1 MRDGATPLENENYD
15 VIGGD
20 HYMRFI
26 FFHMKRATRRVLAD
40 RRGFTLVEMLIV
52 LAIIGILAAVAVPN
66 LTKATQSAKE
76 KACAANIKA
85 IEAALAMYAADNNG
99 DLPPADNFLN
109 ELKDDG
115 YLKDVP
121 ICPLGGGYSL
131 DTNGFVT
138 CSHTTPTETE
148 TDTPTP

>member
-1 MRDGATPLENENYD
+1 MRNDRTLLENENYD

-26 FFHMKRATRRVLAD
+26 FFRMKRATRRVLAD

-66 LTKATQSAKE
+66 LTKATQRAKE
-76 KACAANIKA
+76 RACEANIKA
-85 IEAALAMYAADNNG
+85 IEAAVAMYAADKNG
-99 DLPPADNFLN
+99 SLPPAQDFLTELVN
-109 ELKDDG
+109 EG
-115 YLKDVP
+115 YLKQEP
-121 ICPLGGGYSL
+121 KCPLGGTYSL

-138 CSHTTPTETE
+138 CSHTTPTET
-148 TDTPTP
+148 PTP

>member
-1 MRDGATPLENENYD
+1 MENENYD

-26 FFHMKRATRRVLAD
+26 FFRMKRATRRVLAD

-76 KACAANIKA
+76 KACLANIKT
-85 IEAALAMYAADNNG
+85 IEAAVAMHAADNDG
-99 DLPPADNFLN
+99 SLPGGTDWLQTLVTDTY
-109 ELKDDG
+109 LKEKPTCPEGGTYTLADDG
-115 YLKDVP
+115 SVYCNIHKP
-121 ICPLGGGYSL
+121 QPGGSGGTGS
-131 DTNGFVT
+131 
-138 CSHTTPTETE
+138 
-148 TDTPTP
+148 